1 MAITTGLET
10 LIPALCGRQSD
21 PAGRDADAPHGG
33 SAGLDTG
40 STGPDSA
47 TRHGGTGRSSAA
59 ECDSDATRDAAELAA
74 GREFAARLGA
84 LSDEQLLV
92 VKDQMLAVN
101 RRWAAMMQSMT
112 GIVAARSSREFG
124 HGGLAAKRG
133 HRSAVSMVQ
142 EDLGISKAEATRLV
156 SVAESVTEVTGAAAR
171 PDGATTEAERE
182 AQAVAEA
189 EARAKAEAEAKARGE
204 SGEDADLDDE
214 VDETLLPWDDALKV
228 ANRSGVLSGSQFNAI
243 TAGLGDPPQIKH
255 DINGD
260 PVNDDF
266 TPLIGDDG
274 AAVTRD
280 DADAFD
286 LQTREA
292 WRQAAVD
299 LIAEAQ
305 VRMLS
310 DLQAHAR
317 SVRDV
322 LDPEGAERRFTQRHD
337 ARAFQIRQLDTGAM
351 RATWIMDDITGLAVK
366 TAIDAA
372 LRPRTGGPRFVDSAE
387 DAAAKE
393 LANDPRTTEQLA
405 HDLMADIFRAGILAD
420 AKTVFGTRQAG
431 VRLVQ
436 VVTDDGQR
444 ADVAHAED
452 GLGTLPG
459 TIADQHLCDVG
470 ATRILVDGDGNPLN
484 LGRTSRVFT
493 AKQRM
498 ALAARD
504 GGCRWTGCERPA
516 SYCEAHH
523 IDPWEE
529 GGHTDIDRGILLCQY
544 HHLTLHNNHWRITRE
559 GTGDFIL
566 THADHPPQ
574 ILPPRMPLTYAWHH
588 LTLPDRQLR
597 PNRTNARTSSPPS
610 GSRTPRPTRNT
621 PAPRG
626 TGPSGTSSSGTVRP
640 GVGTPSAGRPGSGSS
655 GGRSRANTASNPP
668 NSDRR
673 PPSPPS
679 TSPATAPPSRPA
691 RHDSARRRGYITLPS
706 NAYPIR
712 Q

>member
-1 MAITTGLET
+1 MAIITDLET
-10 LIPALCGRQSD
+10 LIPALCGCQGDS
-21 PAGRDADAPHGG
+21 AVHDADASPD
-33 SAGLDTG
+33 AGQVQDDT
-40 STGPDSA
+40 
-47 TRHGGTGRSSAA
+47 A
-59 ECDSDATRDAAELAA
+59 EMAA

-84 LSDEQLLV
+84 LSDDQLLV
-92 VKDQMLAVN
+92 VKDQMLVVN

-142 EDLGISKAEATRLV
+142 EDLGVSKAEATRIV
-156 SVAESVTEVTGAAAR
+156 NVAESVTEVSGAAAR
-171 PDGATTEAERE
+171 PDGATTDAERE
-182 AQAVAEA
+182 AQAKAEA
-189 EARAKAEAEAKARGE
+189 EARAQAEAEAKARAE
-204 SGEDADLDDE
+204 SGEDPE
-214 VDETLLPWDDALKV
+214 PVDETLLPWDDALKV

-243 TAGLGDPPQIKH
+243 TAGLGAPPQIKR
-255 DINGD
+255 DVNGD

-266 TPLIGDDG
+266 TPLVGDDG
-274 AAVTRD
+274 AVVTAD
-280 DADAFD
+280 EADAFD
-286 LQTREA
+286 LQAREV

-310 DLQAHAR
+310 DLQAYAR

-322 LDPEGAERRFTQRHD
+322 LDPEGAERRFAQRHE
-337 ARAFQIRQLDTGAM
+337 ARAFRISQLDNGSL

-366 TAIDAA
+366 TALDAA

-393 LANDPRTTEQLA
+393 LANDARTTDQLA
-405 HDLMADIFRAGILAD
+405 HDLMADIFGAGILAD
-420 AKTVFGTRQAG
+420 AKAVFGTRQAG

-444 ADVAHAED
+444 ANVAHAED

-484 LGRTSRVFT
+484 LGRTSRMFT

-529 GGHTDIDRGILLCQY
+529 GGNTDIDRGILLCQY

-559 GTGDFIL
+559 GKGDFIL

-588 LTLPDRQLR
+588 LTLPDRQFR
-597 PNRTNARTSSPPS
+597 PSRPTGRASSSPPGPNAPRGARNSPASRGTDPSGNARTGAS
-610 GSRTPRPTRNT
+610 GSGTSRPSAVASGNARS
-621 PAPRG
+621 G
-626 TGPSGTSSSGTVRP
+626 TGPSSSRSSGTTVS
-640 GVGTPSAGRPGSGSS
+640 TPPI
-655 GGRSRANTASNPP
+655 
-668 NSDRR
+668 SDRR
-673 PPSPPS
+673 PSSPPS

-691 RHDSARRRGYITLPS
+691 RHDSARRRGYITL
-706 NAYPIR
+706 NTYPKR